1 MTRIVEGGEDFH
13 VINGDFAKFRQK
25 FPKVMQLLLGS
36 DNPSWS
42 YKWTQMNGCLC
53 LRWPAVIWMCIDWLC
68 QGFFLFILYQYT

>member
-13 VINGDFAKFRQK
+13 VISGDFAKFRQK

-42 YKWTQMNGCLC
+42 YK
-53 LRWPAVIWMCIDWLC
+53 
-68 QGFFLFILYQYT
+68 